1 MADEIIM
8 KGWMEQLGVEDG
20 ADLAQRILERIQHA
34 RSAAAVAGVS
44 AEALSTIGKLT
55 SMYRE
60 RGVSDPL
67 VLAWRISCQREI
79 NRVFGEYR
87 RHQHQSEAA

>member
-20 ADLAQRILERIQHA
+20 ADLAQRILERIQQA
-34 RSAAAVAGVS
+34 CSEVTVAGVS
-44 AEALSTIGKLT
+44 ADAISTIGELT
-55 SMYRE
+55 TMYRD
-60 RGVSDPL
+60 RGVSDSL
-67 VLAWRISCQREI
+67 VLAWRIACQREI

-87 RHQHQSEAA
+87 QRQSEAA